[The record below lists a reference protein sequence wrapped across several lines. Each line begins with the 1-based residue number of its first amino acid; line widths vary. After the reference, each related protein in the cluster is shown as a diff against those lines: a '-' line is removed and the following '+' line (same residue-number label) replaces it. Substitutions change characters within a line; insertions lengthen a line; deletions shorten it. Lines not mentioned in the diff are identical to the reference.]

1 MKALRDLTFLCALL
15 LGMLWF
21 TTDPSTAVATIP
33 SEQLVPEQVAKPLS
47 ADALLPLSTRLQT
60 SAQPNLPAFKNV
72 GNQLAVSRAW
82 TVADAFAPLNAFSQ
96 AVARSCASQ
105 QKRRLLFPFHEFS

>member
-21 TTDPSTAVATIP
+21 TTDPSNAVATTP
-33 SEQLVPEQVAKPLS
+33 SKQLVPEQIAKPLS

-60 SAQPNLPAFKNV
+60 SAQPTLPASKSL
-72 GNQLAVSRAW
+72 GNFLAVGRAW
-82 TVADAFAPLNAFSQ
+82 TFADAFAPVNAFSQ
-96 AVARSCASQ
+96 AAARSCASL
-105 QKRRLLFPFHEFS
+105 QKRRLLFPVHEFS

>member
-21 TTDPSTAVATIP
+21 TTDPSIAIATSS
-33 SEQLVPEQVAKPLS
+33 SEQLVPEQVTKPLS
-47 ADALLPLSTRLQT
+47 ADALLPLSTRIQT
-60 SAQPNLPAFKNV
+60 SAQPELPTFKSLSSYSV
-72 GNQLAVSRAW
+72 GDGAW
-82 TVADAFAPLNAFSQ
+82 TVADAFAPVNAFSQ
-96 AVARSCASQ
+96 AAARSCASQ